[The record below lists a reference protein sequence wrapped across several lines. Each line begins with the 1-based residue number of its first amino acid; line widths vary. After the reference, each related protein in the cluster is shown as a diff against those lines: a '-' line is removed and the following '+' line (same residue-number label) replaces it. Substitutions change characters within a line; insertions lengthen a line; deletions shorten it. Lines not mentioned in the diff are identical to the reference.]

1 MAEENMGS
9 GGFAVSV
16 DSKWWKW
23 AGAKGVGPGA

>member
-1 MAEENMGS
+1 MGS
-9 GGFAVSV
+9 GEFEECAVSV